1 MKLNLEQIKQIIPH
15 RDPFLLVDEVLE
27 YVPLKTG
34 VGLKHVREDEFF
46 FKGHFPGFPVMP
58 GVLITE
64 SLAQMGAIVLLSD
77 PTYAGKLVF
86 FTGIEKAKF
95 RRKVLPGETLRLEVE
110 ITRMRGKFGFGSAV
124 ASVDGEIACEAT
136 FSFSVG

>member
-1 MKLNLEQIKQIIPH
+1 MLNLEQIKAIIPH
-15 RDPFLLVDEVLE
+15 RDPFLLVDEVID

-34 VGLKHVREDEFF
+34 IGLKHVHEDEFF
-46 FKGHFPGFPVMP
+46 FKGHFPGYPVMP

-64 SLAQMGAIVLLSD
+64 ALAQMGAIVLLSD
-77 PTYAGKLVF
+77 PEYAGKLVF
-86 FTGIEKAKF
+86 FTGIDKAKF
-95 RRKVLPGETLRLEVE
+95 RRKVVPGDTLRLEVE

-124 ASVDGEIACEAT
+124 AKVGMDIACEAT

>member
-1 MKLNLEQIKQIIPH
+1 MKLNTEQIKQIIPH
-15 RDPFLLVDEVLE
+15 RDPFLLVDEVID

-34 VGLKHVREDEFF
+34 IGLKHVREDEYF
-46 FKGHFPGFPVMP
+46 FKGHFPEFPVMP

-77 PTYAGKLVF
+77 PDYTGKLVF

-95 RRKVLPGETLRLEVE
+95 RRKVLPGDTLRLEVE
-110 ITRMRGKFGFGSAV
+110 ITRMRGRFGFGSAI
-124 ASVDGEIACEAT
+124 AYVDNDVACEAS